1 MFPRNDS
8 ISSSTHTDGSLSS
21 VDYSGS
27 SPQAASSSSLSD
39 LRQRLQS
46 SIAPAVAF
54 PTPQPLTPDMAPK
67 HPHLLPAPR
76 LGPSSA
82 HASDCGAGPEQA
94 AQNPALSCNQ
104 HSYIDWL
111 HETGARGF
119 SPKLQD
125 GFTAASESGAQAA
138 SDSIPAQWQL
148 PRGQQPQH
156 RGLAGVSGSVKHDSP
171 TKPSPDQLTLTSH
184 TVRALSS
191 RPNTLSRSSSIS
203 ISSSDGGYDA
213 MDGMQS
219 DAQSSLPAIL
229 VTNDL
234 FQYLPDHSQ
243 RADAD
248 PLTDDQCVD
257 QWQAYS
263 ISGSQASLLSTSD
276 LSGEPSSQQLTTISG
291 SRHSMTGLLQSQC
304 GDAAETCQALTSLQ
318 QSSMNS
324 VSDWEQQQSQ
334 VFSDLFDTQLSQFLT
349 TQEEALGVSAELH
362 APAAADSVSPYDQVL
377 SAAPAASV
385 TAHSPAPHSAAAG
398 SVHSQVW
405 VAPDAL
411 TSPTENSL
419 PASASPSGS
428 GLVPDAAGISMP
440 GDTSLNSEA
449 ASRSIAAVS
458 GSSTPVAAQ
467 EMSGGQAVA
476 AKSEAVRREPL
487 TTAVST
493 AQLEIMGWDMFAD
506 TLGTFR
512 LLSES
517 DSDAESTTNLLP
529 EPAELGPITPEPDL
543 HEPRGTEHWVGD
555 ESPLLCDSAT
565 PGDHADQHGP
575 GLWHSQNLA
584 HFDFPNE
591 NGDMYRQDTSPEK
604 YVCSSPMSPLEWEYH
619 AMMLNEHCLSERYPG
634 MHSDAYEF
642 DGRGCVGN
650 GHSCVERFEECM
662 TCYPCAT
669 CACYPNA
676 SLRPG
681 RNHRKSVAKRLWAG
695 MKAKASACIHPELPC
710 DRYS

>member
-1 MFPRNDS
+1 M
-8 ISSSTHTDGSLSS
+8 
-21 VDYSGS
+21 
-27 SPQAASSSSLSD
+27 
-39 LRQRLQS
+39 
-46 SIAPAVAF
+46 APAVAF

-67 HPHLLPAPR
+67 HPHLSLAPR

-82 HASDCGAGPEQA
+82 DDIDCGVGPEQA
-94 AQNPALSCNQ
+94 AQNPASSCDQ
-104 HSYIDWL
+104 HRYIHWF

-125 GFTAASESGAQAA
+125 GFTAASKSGAQAA

-156 RGLAGVSGSVKHDSP
+156 RGLAGASGSAKYDSP
-171 TKPSPDQLTLTSH
+171 TKPSPDQLMLTSH
-184 TVRALSS
+184 TVRAFSS
-191 RPNTLSRSSSIS
+191 SPHTLSRSS
-203 ISSSDGGYDA
+203 ISSSSNDGHDA
-213 MDGMQS
+213 VSGMQS
-219 DAQSSLPAIL
+219 DAQSPLPAIL

-234 FQYLPDHSQ
+234 FQYLPDPSQ

-263 ISGSQASLLSTSD
+263 ISGRQASLLSTGDLGD

-291 SRHSMTGLLQSQC
+291 SRHSMTGLLQSQF

-362 APAAADSVSPYDQVL
+362 APAAADSVSPHDQVL

-385 TAHSPAPHSAAAG
+385 TAHSQASHSAAAG

-411 TSPTENSL
+411 TSATENSL

-428 GLVPDAAGISMP
+428 DLVPDAAGISMP
-440 GDTSLNSEA
+440 GVSSTNSAA
-449 ASRSIAAVS
+449 ASRSTAAVR
-458 GSSTPVAAQ
+458 GSSTPEAAQ
-467 EMSGGQAVA
+467 ELSEGQAAA
-476 AKSEAVRREPL
+476 AKNEAVRREPV

-529 EPAELGPITPEPDL
+529 EPAELGPFTPEPDS
-543 HEPRGTEHWVGD
+543 HEPRGTEHWIAD
-555 ESPLLCDSAT
+555 ESLPLCGAAT
-565 PGDHADQHGP
+565 PGDHADQNNP

-584 HFDFPNE
+584 HFDFPE
-591 NGDMYRQDTSPEK
+591 ESGDVYTQDTSPEK
-604 YVCSSPMSPLEWEYH
+604 YVCGSPMSPLEWEYH

-642 DGRGCVGN
+642 DGRGCVGS
-650 GHSCVERFEECM
+650 GHSCVERLEECM

-669 CACYPNA
+669 CACYPTA

-681 RNHRKSVAKRLWAG
+681 RHHRKSVAKRLWAG